1 MLDVVFY
8 SPHFGQNTLKFV
20 RPIKDF
26 EDVNLI
32 GLGQDSLEYIDGLN
46 CFNEF
51 FRVDDAT
58 NEEQLTEALKQI
70 SQGRKIDK
78 LLNTLEEFQI
88 MVGRLREKFG
98 IEGLDSE
105 TAKKFRDKALMKQIF
120 KENGILCANYGR
132 VESDE
137 DAKNF
142 ISQNSFPIIAKPLK
156 GAGCINTFLVFNEE
170 QFGNALNALKPS
182 PENPSIFEEF
192 IQGAEG
198 SFDTFT
204 VNGEVEF
211 YSITTYNPPLLDAMM
226 NDWIQPIYAL
236 NKNLRG
242 SHNDEIKEIGKK
254 VIKTLGLK
262 TAMTHMEWFRR
273 ESDGKIYIG
282 EIAAR
287 PPGHPVIDVHNFGH
301 DIDIFREWG
310 KLMIYDKNFII
321 AEPKHNVGAACLR
334 AQGEGQTITGISGV
348 EEAKERLKD
357 YITGLHLPE
366 IDSPKTDS
374 YVGEGLLFCRGE
386 DFEQTLWASTYG
398 TEIIKIHC

>member
-1 MLDVVFY
+1 MRDVVFY
-8 SPHFGQNTLKFV
+8 SPHFGQNTLRFV
-20 RPIKDF
+20 EPIKNLQ
-26 EDVNLI
+26 DVNLI
-32 GLGQDSLEYIDGLN
+32 GLGQDSQEYIDGLG

-51 FRVDDAT
+51 YRVENAT
-58 NEEQLTEALKQI
+58 DEEQLTEALKKI
-70 SQGRKIDK
+70 SRGRKIDK

-105 TAKKFRDKALMKQIF
+105 TAKKFRDKALMKQVF
-120 KENGILCANYGR
+120 KENGILCADYQR
-132 VESDE
+132 TESNE
-137 DAKNF
+137 DAREF
-142 ISQNSFPIIAKPLK
+142 IARNGFPIIAKPLK
-156 GAGCINTFLVFNEE
+156 GAGCVNTFLIFNDE
-170 QFGNALNALKPS
+170 QFESALSALNPS
-182 PENPSIFEEF
+182 PENPSILEEF
-192 IQGAEG
+192 IQGEEG

-204 VNGEVEF
+204 VNGEIQF
-211 YSITTYNPPLLDAMM
+211 YSMTTYNPPLLDAMM
-226 NDWIQPIYAL
+226 NEWIQPIYAL

-242 SHNDEIKEIGKK
+242 SHNDEIKEAGAR
-254 VIKTLGLK
+254 VIKALGLK

-287 PPGHPVIDVHNFGH
+287 PPGHPVIDVHNYAH
-301 DIDIFREWG
+301 DIDIFAEWG

-348 EEAKERLKD
+348 EDAKERLKD
-357 YITGLHLPE
+357 FITGLHLPE
-366 IDSPKTDS
+366 IGSPKMDS

-386 DFEQTLWASTYG
+386 DFEKTLWAATYG
-398 TEIIKIHC
+398 TEIIKLHC